1 MRSAVPS
8 SGKKSAPSSIAESG
22 NFSGVSASL
31 PLPAEI
37 ENPQSEI
44 PNPKSSMS
52 HPILSDAQAKMKK
65 AVDYTLHEFS
75 SIHTGKATPAMIE
88 GVMVEAYGSM
98 TALKQCAAI
107 STPDA
112 RLIQIQP
119 WDASLVKA
127 IIKGIQEANLG
138 FNPVP
143 DGKVI
148 RIPLPEMSRER
159 RQEFVKTANRLAEEG
174 RVHVRN
180 VRRDAL
186 ETAKKA
192 KLPEDESK
200 RLEKEIQAATDA
212 AIKSIGDHLAHKE
225 KDLLTV

>member
-1 MRSAVPS
+1 
-8 SGKKSAPSSIAESG
+8 
-22 NFSGVSASL
+22 
-31 PLPAEI
+31 
-37 ENPQSEI
+37 
-44 PNPKSSMS
+44 MS
-52 HPILSDAQAKMKK
+52 HPILNDAQAKMKK

-75 SIHTGKATPAMIE
+75 AIHTGKATPAMVE

-98 TALKQCAAI
+98 MRLKECAAI

-112 RLIQIQP
+112 RLLQIQP
-119 WDASLVKA
+119 WDMSLVKS

-143 DGKVI
+143 DGKII

-180 VRRDAL
+180 VRRDAI
-186 ETAKKA
+186 ETVKKA
-192 KLPEDESK
+192 KLPEDETK
-200 RLEKEIQAATDA
+200 RLEKDIQTATDK
-212 AIKSIGDHLAHKE
+212 AIADINSHLAHKE

>member
-1 MRSAVPS
+1 
-8 SGKKSAPSSIAESG
+8 
-22 NFSGVSASL
+22 
-31 PLPAEI
+31 
-37 ENPQSEI
+37 
-44 PNPKSSMS
+44 MS

-75 SIHTGKATPAMIE
+75 AIHTGKATPAMVE
-88 GVMVEAYGSM
+88 NVMIEAYGSM
-98 TALKQCAAI
+98 TPLKQNAAI

-119 WDASLVKA
+119 WDASLIKA
-127 IIKGIQEANLG
+127 IISGIQAANLG

-143 DGKVI
+143 DGKVV

-159 RQEFVKTANRLAEEG
+159 RQQFVKTAQQLAEQG

-180 VRRDAL
+180 VRRDSIEAG
-186 ETAKKA
+186 KKA
-192 KLPEDESK
+192 KLPEDEMK
-200 RLEKEIQAATDA
+200 RLEKDIQAATDK
-212 AIKSIGDHLAHKE
+212 AIADINSHLAHKE

>member
-1 MRSAVPS
+1 
-8 SGKKSAPSSIAESG
+8 
-22 NFSGVSASL
+22 
-31 PLPAEI
+31 
-37 ENPQSEI
+37 
-44 PNPKSSMS
+44 MS
-52 HPILSDAQAKMKK
+52 HPILTEAQAKMKK
-65 AVDYTLHEFS
+65 TVDYTLHEFS
-75 SIHTGKATPAMIE
+75 SIHTGKATPAMVE

-98 TALKQCAAI
+98 TPLKQCAAI

-119 WDASLVKA
+119 WDTSLMKA

-138 FNPVP
+138 FNPIP

-148 RIPLPEMSRER
+148 RIPLPDMSRER
-159 RQEFVKTANRLAEEG
+159 RQEFVKTAHRLAEEG

-186 ETAKKA
+186 EIAKKA
-192 KLPEDESK
+192 KLPEDEAK
-200 RLEKEIQAATDA
+200 RLEKDIQTATDA
-212 AIKSIGDHLAHKE
+212 FIKSIGDHLANKE